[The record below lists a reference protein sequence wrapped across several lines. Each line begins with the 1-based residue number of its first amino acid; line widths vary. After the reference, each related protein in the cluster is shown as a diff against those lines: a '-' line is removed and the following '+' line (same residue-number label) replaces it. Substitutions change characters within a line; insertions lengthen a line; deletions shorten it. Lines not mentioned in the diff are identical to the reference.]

1 MEKFKGIMALTYTA
15 LNPDFSLN
23 DKAICREIDWVAEQG
38 ATGIWPGGFAGQW
51 PELSE
56 EARRRHLK
64 ICVEHAKPNLF
75 TVAGCHATNTLETI
89 RLVNYAEKIGY
100 DWAWIS
106 PTIPR
111 KATESEILRHHKM
124 VLENTGL
131 PIAIYDSSPI
141 THYLS
146 PRLISDIVDLSD
158 RIVAMKA
165 IVGDIAH
172 IAGLY
177 NGKIDKKVEILPVE
191 TNCLPHLQLGAPG
204 ALAGSEW
211 VPLVMALYK
220 AFQEGRME
228 RAWSLQKA
236 VLDQVPLLL
245 PRVASQ
251 AMGGSIAHSGIGF
264 IKEKF
269 RLMSGIDLGPPLPP
283 YEPASEQEKA
293 KAKKDVE
300 VIKRLLQG

>member
-1 MEKFKGIMALTYTA
+1 MDKLMEVMALTYTA
-15 LNPDFSLN
+15 LNPDYSLN
-23 DKAICREIDWVAEQG
+23 EKAIRREIDWVAEQG
-38 ATGIWPGGFAGQW
+38 ACGIWPGGFAGQW
-51 PELSE
+51 PEMSE
-56 EARRRHLK
+56 EDRRRHLK
-64 ICVEHAKPNLF
+64 ICVEHAKPRLF

-89 RLVNYAEKIGY
+89 RLANYAEKIGY

-106 PTIPR
+106 PTLPR
-111 KATESEILRHHKM
+111 KATESEILRHHRM

-131 PIAIYDSSPI
+131 PIAVYDSSPI

-146 PRLISDIVDLSD
+146 PRLISEIVDLSD

-165 IVGDIAH
+165 IVGDITH

-177 NGKIDKKVEILPVE
+177 NGKIDRKVKILPVE

-211 VPLVMALYK
+211 VPLMVALCK
-220 AFQEGRME
+220 AFREGRME
-228 RAWSLQKA
+228 RAWSLQKV
-236 VLDQVPLLL
+236 VLDQIPLML

-269 RLMSGIDLGPPLPP
+269 KLMSGIDLGPPLPP

-293 KAKKDVE
+293 KAKRDVE
-300 VIKRLLQG
+300 VLQRILQP

>member
-1 MEKFKGIMALTYTA
+1 MEAYKGVMALTYTA
-15 LNPDFSLN
+15 LKPDFSLN
-23 DKAICREIDWVAEQG
+23 EKAIRQEIDWVAEQG

-56 EARRRHLK
+56 EDRRRHLK
-64 ICVEHAKPNLF
+64 ICVEHAKPRLF

-89 RLVNYAEKIGY
+89 RLVNYAEKLGY

-106 PTIPR
+106 PTLPR

-146 PRLISDIVDLSD
+146 PRLISDLVDLSD

-165 IVGDIAH
+165 IVVDITH

-177 NGKIDKKVEILPVE
+177 NGKIDKKIKILPVE
-191 TNCLPHLQLGAPG
+191 INCLPHLQLGAPG
-204 ALAGSEW
+204 SLAGSEW
-211 VPLVMALYK
+211 VPLVMELCK
-220 AFQEGRME
+220 AFREGRTD
-228 RAWSLQKA
+228 RAWALQKV
-236 VLDQVPLLL
+236 VLDQIPPMLS
-245 PRVASQ
+245 RVAAQ
-251 AMGGSIAHSGIGF
+251 TMGGTLAHSGIGF

-293 KAKKDVE
+293 KAKRE
-300 VIKRLLQG
+300 VGAIKEILLL